1 MSDNKNLG
9 AFCLVRNLDDS
20 ILLVRRAYGDGG
32 WSLPGGSVERGED
45 IEKALRREVFEESG
59 VTLLDVNLVSAF
71 YSRLHYSVAF
81 VYYAPGGYPAPTFVL
96 GGEIADIGWFK
107 HSALPT
113 GLSLRQRAWVACLV
127 EFARTGSSEFLRS
140 SDIP

>member
-1 MSDNKNLG
+1 MSESRNLG
-9 AFCLVRNLDDS
+9 AFCLVRNHDDF

-45 IEKALRREVFEESG
+45 IEQALRREVFEESG

-71 YSRLHYSVAF
+71 YSRLNYSVAF
-81 VYYAPGGYPAPTFVL
+81 VYYASGSYLAPTFVP
-96 GGEIADIGWFK
+96 GGEIAAVEWFK
-107 HSALPT
+107 PSVLPT
-113 GLSLRQRAWVACLV
+113 GLSLRQRAWVSCLV

-140 SDIP
+140 SDVP